1 MSLTAAAGAVAGFL
15 VTAIAVL
22 SLWRGALRQPW
33 PDQRAYRWFAL
44 AAGLVFADMI
54 VSQTV
59 SLPAGE
65 TAMVVSFADLPG
77 LLVLP
82 VMAAGLAALASS
94 ARGAVAET
102 RSVRHPRRGIGA
114 VCAYLADGY
123 VLAAALFLI
132 GWVTLFGHIF
142 AGSGEDASAFAAE
155 LIHPLADLMV
165 LGATLPLVQAAG
177 RRGVTPYLALL
188 AMTVSDAL
196 AVGARVAG
204 AHPGAGALIA
214 QLAALALLALTPWT
228 SNIWSAGTRWI
239 GGAREVTTAA
249 AAATAAVAGLL
260 VLAQAVVKG
269 RLPEPVVFYVLGA
282 MATTLAIRV
291 VSLVRRVDS
300 WSRVWQESGR
310 QFRQLAERTSDVVLL
325 CDPEGVVRYA
335 SHAVTG
341 YGYTPEDL
349 RGTPIADLLHP
360 EDRAGGMRAVRRAI
374 AGKAQRVGRY
384 PCRVRAADGTWR
396 HVQSTVS
403 RYVDPGQPDRLL
415 ITARDMSAQV
425 ALRRQVTHLTF
436 HDGLT
441 GLPNRAYVE
450 QRAQDLLGQGRQ
462 PAVAAGGTVK
472 GGGEAGGALRTVAGV
487 ILLDMD
493 GFTAVNEEY
502 GHTAGDLLLAQ
513 VARRLRLAV
522 SPQDTVA
529 RWGGD
534 EFAVLTESAASAE
547 ELADLAERLSRSV
560 ASQPFR
566 VGDSDLAITASV
578 GVAIADGSPVAHV
591 WRNAEIALA
600 RAKGA
605 GASQIEMFEPGQ
617 TDPAGEGGSAG
628 RGPAGEGPA
637 GGDGADGGGVAGS
650 DGATGDRATGDR
662 AGGDRAGG
670 DRAGGDRAGGDRAG
684 GDGAE
689 QEAILAA
696 KPGLAGPG
704 ERPPAAAG
712 AGDFVTRPDT
722 ASAVGEVAETPAGA
736 GA

>member
-196 AVGARVAG
+196 AVGARVTG

-450 QRAQDLLGQGRQ
+450 QRAQDLLSQARQ
-462 PAVAAGGTVK
+462 PAAEVGGQRRVAA
-472 GGGEAGGALRTVAGV
+472 V

-493 GFTAVNEEY
+493 GFTAIDEEC
-502 GHTAGDLLLAQ
+502 GHAAGDLLLAQ

-522 SPQDTVA
+522 SPEDTVA

-534 EFAVLTESAASAE
+534 EFAVLTESAAGAE
-547 ELADLAERLSRSV
+547 ELADIAERLSRSV

-566 VGDSDLAITASV
+566 IGDTDLAITASV
-578 GVAIADGSPVAHV
+578 GVALADGSPAAHV

-600 RAKGA
+600 RAKGFGA
-605 GASQIEMFEPGQ
+605 GRVEMFEPGQ
-617 TDPAGEGGSAG
+617 AGS
-628 RGPAGEGPA
+628 
-637 GGDGADGGGVAGS
+637 GGDGASGGTGDPGTGAPGAGGTGGSVAEVSQAGGGTVAGPRS
-650 DGATGDRATGDR
+650 
-662 AGGDRAGG
+662 
-670 DRAGGDRAGGDRAG
+670 
-684 GDGAE
+684 
-689 QEAILAA
+689 
-696 KPGLAGPG
+696 
-704 ERPPAAAG
+704 
-712 AGDFVTRPDT
+712 AGDAVIEAGHAVIEPEPGPV
-722 ASAVGEVAETPAGA
+722 ASAVGEAAETPAGA

>member
-1 MSLTAAAGAVAGFL
+1 MSVTAVAGAVAGFL

-22 SLWRGALRQPW
+22 SLWRGAVRQPW
-33 PDQRAYRWFAL
+33 PDQRSYRWFAL

-77 LLVLP
+77 LLFLAA
-82 VMAAGLAALASS
+82 MAAGLAGLASS
-94 ARGAVAET
+94 ARVVEAQSG
-102 RSVRHPRRGIGA
+102 RHPRRGIGA

-142 AGSGEDASAFAAE
+142 PGSGEDASAFAAE

-196 AVGARVAG
+196 AVGARVVG
-204 AHPGAGALIA
+204 AHPGAGALTA

-228 SNIWSAGTRWI
+228 SDIWSAGTRWI

-260 VLAQAVVKG
+260 VLAQAVAKG
-269 RLPEPVVFYVLGA
+269 RLPEPVAFYVLGA
-282 MATTLAIRV
+282 MATTLAVRV

-325 CDPEGVVRYA
+325 CDREGVVRYA

-360 EDRAGGMRAVRRAI
+360 EDRAGGTRAVRRAI
-374 AGKAQRVGRY
+374 VGKAQRIGRY

-396 HVQSTVS
+396 HVQATVS
-403 RYVDPGQPDRLL
+403 RYIDPGQPDRLL

-450 QRAQDLLGQGRQ
+450 QRAQDLLGQARQ

-472 GGGEAGGALRTVAGV
+472 GGGEAGGGQRTAAGV

-493 GFTAVNEEY
+493 GFTAVNEEC
-502 GHTAGDLLLAQ
+502 GHTASDLLLAQ
-513 VARRLRLAV
+513 IARRLRLAV

-534 EFAVLTESAASAE
+534 EFAVLTENAASAE
-547 ELADLAERLSRSV
+547 ELADLAGRLSRSV
-560 ASQPFR
+560 AAQPFR
-566 VGDSDLAITASV
+566 VGDRDLAITASV
-578 GVAIADGSPVAHV
+578 GVAVADGSPVAHV

-605 GASQIEMFEPGQ
+605 GAGQVEMFEPGL
-617 TDPAGEGGSAG
+617 TGPGLT
-628 RGPAGEGPA
+628 GPAGESGTPGGGPAVGGPA
-637 GGDGADGGGVAGS
+637 GGDGAGGGGVAGG
-650 DGATGDRATGDR
+650 DGAGSAPAEAGRAE
-662 AGGDRAGG
+662 GGEV
-670 DRAGGDRAGGDRAG
+670 AG

-689 QEAILAA
+689 QEAALAA
-696 KPGLAGPG
+696 EPGLAGLGKPS
-704 ERPPAAAG
+704 AAAG
-712 AGDFVTRPDT
+712 AGDFVTRPDA

-736 GA
+736 GT